1 VKFPTRILEVLEVLQ
16 CRTYRSLTHGQK
28 EQVHIEF
35 LTVQQS
41 IKRSEALQLFEDS
54 INFNMETLQK
64 ILAPQLVTA
73 ENVAEI
79 FQLTTNTTKL
89 PSVKDYCVEFFS
101 KFELTAAVEKS
112 AFQRL
117 PKLLQDSLMSAGN
130 AKYMEQVNAKK
141 ETQDEELD
149 MFWQETEDYDLED
162 MDYSEGEEEDLDYSN
177 EEDLEES

>member
-1 VKFPTRILEVLEVLQ
+1 VKLYNFLKIPSIL
-16 CRTYRSLTHGQK
+16 TWKHSSNK
-28 EQVHIEF
+28 KKKKIFF
-35 LTVQQS
+35 LSFFST
-41 IKRSEALQLFEDS
+41 KLF
-54 INFNMETLQK
+54 LRK

-130 AKYMEQVNAKK
+130 AKVIFCFDGYY
-141 ETQDEELD
+141 
-149 MFWQETEDYDLED
+149 FDYEN
-162 MDYSEGEEEDLDYSN
+162 SIWN
-177 EEDLEES
+177 K